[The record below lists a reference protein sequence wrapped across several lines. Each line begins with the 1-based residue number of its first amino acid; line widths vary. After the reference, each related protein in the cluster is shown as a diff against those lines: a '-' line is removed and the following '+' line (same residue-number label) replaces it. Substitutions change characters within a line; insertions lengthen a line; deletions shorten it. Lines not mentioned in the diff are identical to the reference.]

1 AAILTEALPVDDER
15 RTFAVLNVA
24 YFALALTDPALAIGP
39 LARNS
44 DAVIDVVAAQLR
56 AAQAAGNTPAH
67 LDPDAEA
74 FSLIALSAGLATSVL
89 AGQSSIQQ
97 AQAVIDYH
105 LCRLFPGSLPPGA

>member
-1 AAILTEALPVDDER
+1 M
-15 RTFAVLNVA
+15 
-24 YFALALTDPALAIGP
+24 TDPALSIAP
-39 LARNS
+39 LAKNS

-56 AAQAAGNTPAH
+56 TAQAAGDTPAH
-67 LDPDAEA
+67 LDPDLEA

-105 LCRLFPGSLPPGA
+105 LSRLFPGSLRTGA